1 MTAAYF
7 DWAATTQVEQRVAE
21 IALNYMVNDFG
32 NSGSRT
38 HAIGTTAR
46 SATEVARKQ
55 VADVVGADVD
65 DVIFTSGATEADNLA
80 ILGLREHAIKRDLNH
95 IITSSAEHKA
105 VLEPIQHLEAQGF
118 RVTYLKPNEDGLISA
133 QDVSNSLSE
142 KTFLV
147 SVMQVN
153 NETGILQPINEI
165 GRCLEKH
172 SAYFHVDAAQGFG
185 KSLEDLLD
193 KRIDLISASGHK
205 LYAPKGVGA
214 LIMRK
219 RNGRERVPLEPLMF
233 GGGQEKKIRPGT
245 LPVALIAAFGLA
257 CELAQ
262 TENNERAKKCREI
275 EELVINFVLN
285 AGGEINGSRANS
297 IPNILNASFPGID
310 SEAFILATKEVIAI
324 SNGSACTSSSYEKSH
339 VLQAMGLAEKRLDSA
354 IRFSWSHFA
363 DLPDF
368 DELLAAL
375 QSVRI

>member
-80 ILGLREHAIKRDLNH
+80 ILGLREHAIKRGLNH

-133 QDVSNSLSE
+133 QDVSSSLTE

-147 SVMQVN
+147 SIMQVN

-165 GRCLEKH
+165 GRCLENH

-262 TENNERAKKCREI
+262 TENSERAKKCREI
-275 EELVINFVLN
+275 EELVTNFVLT

-297 IPNILNASFPGID
+297 VPNILNASFPGID

>member
-80 ILGLREHAIKRDLNH
+80 ILGLREHAIKRGLNH

>member
-80 ILGLREHAIKRDLNH
+80 ILGLREHAIKRGLNH

-165 GRCLEKH
+165 GRYLENH

-262 TENNERAKKCREI
+262 TENSERANKCREI
-275 EELVINFVLN
+275 EELVTNFVLT

>member
-80 ILGLREHAIKRDLNH
+80 ILGLREHAIKRGLNH

-165 GRCLEKH
+165 GRYLENH

-262 TENNERAKKCREI
+262 NENSERANKCREI
-275 EELVINFVLN
+275 EELVTNFVLT

>member
-80 ILGLREHAIKRDLNH
+80 ILGLREHAIKHGLNH

-133 QDVSNSLSE
+133 QDVSSSLTE

-147 SVMQVN
+147 SIMQVN

-165 GRCLEKH
+165 GRCLENH

-262 TENNERAKKCREI
+262 TENSERAKKCREI
-275 EELVINFVLN
+275 EELVTNFVLT

-297 IPNILNASFPGID
+297 VPNILNASFPGID

>member
-80 ILGLREHAIKRDLNH
+80 ILGLREHAIKRGLNH

-133 QDVSNSLSE
+133 QDVSNSLTE

-147 SVMQVN
+147 SIMQVN

-165 GRCLEKH
+165 GRCLENH

-262 TENNERAKKCREI
+262 TENNERAQKCREI

>member
-1 MTAAYF
+1 MTVAYF
-7 DWAATTQVEQRVAE
+7 DWAATTQVEPRVAE

-38 HAIGTTAR
+38 HVIGTTAR
-46 SATEVARKQ
+46 GATELARKQ
-55 VADVVGADVD
+55 VADVVGADID

-80 ILGLREHAIKRDLNH
+80 ILGLRNYASKDGLNH
-95 IITSSAEHKA
+95 IITSAAEHKA
-105 VLEPIQHLEAQGF
+105 VLEPIQHLESQGF
-118 RVTYLKPNEDGLISA
+118 EVTYLKPNADGFISA
-133 QDVSNSLSE
+133 DDVSNSLTE

-153 NETGILQPINEI
+153 NETGVLQPINEI
-165 GRCLEKH
+165 CKRLEKH
-172 SAYFHVDAAQGFG
+172 SAYLHVDAAQGFG
-185 KSLEDLLD
+185 KSLEDLMD

-214 LIMRK
+214 LIARK
-219 RNGRERVPLEPLMF
+219 RNGRERIPLEPLMF

-262 TENNERAKKCREI
+262 DENKERVKMCKEI
-275 EELVINFVLN
+275 EELVTKFVED

-297 IPNILNASFPGID
+297 VPNILNASFPGID

-339 VLQAMGLAEKRLDSA
+339 VLQAMGLAETRLDSA

-363 DLPDF
+363 DLPNF

-375 QSVRI
+375 HSVRI

>member
-7 DWAATTQVEQRVAE
+7 DWAATTQVEHRVAE

-38 HAIGTTAR
+38 HTIGTTAR

-80 ILGLREHAIKRDLNH
+80 ILGLREYAIKHGLNH

-245 LPVALIAAFGLA
+245 RPVALIAAFGLA

>member
-80 ILGLREHAIKRDLNH
+80 ILGLREHAIKRGLNH

-165 GRCLEKH
+165 GRCLENH

-262 TENNERAKKCREI
+262 TENSERAKKCREI
-275 EELVINFVLN
+275 EELVTNFVLT

-368 DELLAAL
+368 DQLLAAL

>member
-80 ILGLREHAIKRDLNH
+80 ILGLREHAIKRGLNH

-133 QDVSNSLSE
+133 QDVSSSLTE

-147 SVMQVN
+147 SIMQVN

-165 GRCLEKH
+165 GRCLENH

>member
-80 ILGLREHAIKRDLNH
+80 ILGLREHAIKRGLNH

-133 QDVSNSLSE
+133 QDVSSSLTE

-147 SVMQVN
+147 SIMQVN

-165 GRCLEKH
+165 GRCLENH

-262 TENNERAKKCREI
+262 TENSERAKKCREI
-275 EELVINFVLN
+275 EELVTSFVLT

-297 IPNILNASFPGID
+297 VPNILNASFPGID